1 MKAEE
6 VLGRIGGDRP
16 LVHHVTNY
24 VTANLVAN
32 VTLSTGALPVMAHA
46 REEVGEMAS
55 LASALV
61 LNIGTLDPG
70 QIEAM
75 LLAGEEANRRGIPVV
90 LDPVGAG
97 ATSLRTRAAER
108 LLSELEICAVCGNAG
123 EVATLAGLSAEVRG
137 VESLSGDAREAAER
151 AAGALGV
158 TVAATGET
166 DYVSDGARTLA
177 VGNGHPLMGR
187 IVGSGCASTAVVG
200 CFAAVGGADA
210 ETVAGA
216 LALFG
221 LAGEVAAE
229 GAGGPGTFEPR
240 LLDALAG
247 LAADPSRIE
256 GGSAIRVPQPVGDRA
271 YGPSEQ
277 DALG

>member
-1 MKAEE
+1 MNAAE
-6 VLGRIGGDRP
+6 VLRRIGEERP
-16 LVHHVTNY
+16 LVHHITNY
-24 VTANLVAN
+24 VTVNLVAN

-46 REEVGEMAS
+46 REEAREMAS

-75 LLAGEEANRRGIPVV
+75 LLAGRSANRRGIPVV

-97 ATSLRTRAAER
+97 ATPLRTQAAER
-108 LLSELEICAVCGNAG
+108 ILSELEVSAVCGNAG

-137 VESLSGDAREAAER
+137 VESLSGDAKEAAEK
-151 AAGALGV
+151 AAGTLGV
-158 TVAATGET
+158 TVAATGVT
-166 DYVSDGARTLA
+166 DYVSDGTRTLA
-177 VGNGHPLMGR
+177 VENGHPLMGHV
-187 IVGSGCASTAVVG
+187 VGSGCASTAVVG
-200 CFAAVGGADA
+200 CFAAVGGGSAQ
-210 ETVAGA
+210 TVAGA

-229 GAGGPGTFEPR
+229 GAEGPGTFEPR

-247 LAADPSRIE
+247 LAADPARIE
-256 GGSAIRVPQPVGDRA
+256 GGSGFRVRNT
-271 YGPSEQ
+271 GP
-277 DALG
+277 AAGP